1 MSFEKHP
8 RLMLVIAMLC
18 VVIAWFGAM
27 RLMAFLGVPQEII
40 IVTAP
45 ISSVVVAVI
54 FLYLGRK
61 NLKGPKE
68 TIVPQTQQLESP
80 ILVGGLQSPSPMT
93 ASDALPTQTEDP
105 HLTVD
110 ANAPAPEPEMAMQV
124 NQAEVPAA
132 ESEIPGEPLRK
143 DAPVVELE
151 EPGPQIA
158 TEVAITPSEPQIP
171 MMADEIPTSV
181 KKVMNE
187 IQKRVELRCIVI
199 TAPSHGVLQ
208 DRLNNWLSGS
218 YGRVVSTSMAM
229 NDKGFFLTVF
239 YEPYPV

>member
-45 ISSVVVAVI
+45 VSSVVVAVI
-54 FLYLGRK
+54 FLYLGRN

-68 TIVPQTQQLESP
+68 AHVAQVQQLEDP
-80 ILVGGLQSPSPMT
+80 IMVGGIQSPSPTT
-93 ASDALPTQTEDP
+93 AAEAPSTESEDP
-105 HLTVD
+105 YPIVEIE
-110 ANAPAPEPEMAMQV
+110 APTPEPEVVMQM
-124 NQAEVPAA
+124 NEIKVPAA
-132 ESEIPGEPLRK
+132 ESQISGEHLRK
-143 DAPVVELE
+143 DMSVTELQE
-151 EPGPQIA
+151 SNLGIA
-158 TEVAITPSEPQIP
+158 TEVALAHPTPQTPIV
-171 MMADEIPTSV
+171 ADEIPTSV

-187 IQKRVELRCIVI
+187 IQKRVEVRCIVI

-229 NDKGFFLTVF
+229 NEKGFFLTVF
-239 YEPYPV
+239 YEPYAV